1 MYNLKADVVEA
12 PINRVR
18 QLGVEV
24 IEADQ
29 RQLDDPLRLR
39 FIASEHS
46 LSVKGLLVERGK
58 KDHPVHYED
67 SER

>member
-1 MYNLKADVVEA
+1 VPNLKADVVEA

-29 RQLDDPLRLR
+29 RKLEDPLRIR

-46 LSVKGLLVERGK
+46 LSVKCLLVERGK
-58 KDHPVHYED
+58 EDHPVHYED

>member
-1 MYNLKADVVEA
+1 VPNLKADVVEA

-18 QLGVEV
+18 QLGVEM

-29 RQLDDPLRLR
+29 RKLDDPLRLR

-58 KDHPVHYED
+58 EDHPVHYED